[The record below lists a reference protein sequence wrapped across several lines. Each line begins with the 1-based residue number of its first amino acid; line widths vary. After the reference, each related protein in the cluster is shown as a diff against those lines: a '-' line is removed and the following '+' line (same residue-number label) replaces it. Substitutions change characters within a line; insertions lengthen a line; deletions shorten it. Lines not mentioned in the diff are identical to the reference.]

1 MSRGGARP
9 NAGRK
14 SKREEAK
21 ANTIF
26 LNALKLIYSKEE
38 EEEAKV
44 AFVQDL
50 AKSTRGQIF
59 IAEHL
64 FGKAPDTVNSNVN
77 VLENFSLKN
86 LYGKDKEA

>member
-77 VLENFSLKN
+77 LLENFSLKN